1 MFNRGERVGGW
12 VRRVK
17 RLSKEGDKR
26 LMDTDNSMVLDRGKG
41 RWKVNGG

>member
-1 MFNRGERVGGW
+1 MFNRGEGVRGW

-17 RLSKEGDKR
+17 RLSKGKKR

-41 RWKVNGG
+41 RWKVKGR